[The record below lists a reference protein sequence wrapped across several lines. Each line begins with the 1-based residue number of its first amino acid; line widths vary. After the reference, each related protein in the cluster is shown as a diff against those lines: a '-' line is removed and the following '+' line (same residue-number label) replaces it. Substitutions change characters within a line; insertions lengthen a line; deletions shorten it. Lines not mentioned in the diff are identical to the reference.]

1 MLKRSDVT
9 DNLVSSVDRMLDC
22 ITADI
27 VFTGSASTPKIA
39 YCASDDVDCQDCE
52 SRSQHDN

>member
-39 YCASDDVDCQDCE
+39 YCAADDVDCQDCE
-52 SRSQHDN
+52 S